1 MEKVFHTLEPVFDEN
16 SRVLILGTM
25 PSPKSRERM
34 MYYGHPQN
42 RFWRVMASVLETD
55 LQDGAD
61 ARFQM
66 LRERG
71 IALWDVLSSCSI
83 DGASDSSIRDAVP
96 NDISLITGR
105 TDIRMV
111 FTTGKKAYELYNRYM
126 RPVTG
131 IDAVC
136 LPSPSP
142 ANCAVSMD
150 ELIDSYKQILD
161 YLE

>member
-55 LQDGAD
+55 LPEGAD

-96 NDISLITGR
+96 NDISLITSR
-105 TDIRMV
+105 TDIRMI